1 MLIGREG
8 RKYEEGERAELWRNS
23 KDKLINSEGE
33 ELPDMMEE
41 RRWEIRNGNTWKD
54 EERDWTC
61 IGSRRTSVVVYV
73 LSNYMA
79 GNKIEKLKIGKRV
92 ESDHQ
97 PVEVTLKMQRNRE
110 RRRGVEEIWINLKRK

>member
-1 MLIGREG
+1 MLIGRER

-41 RRWEIRNGNTWKD
+41 RRREVRNGNTWKD
-54 EERDWTC
+54 EEGDWTY

-73 LSNYMA
+73 LSNYKA

-97 PVEVTLKMQRNRE
+97 PVEVTLKM
-110 RRRGVEEIWINLKRK
+110 